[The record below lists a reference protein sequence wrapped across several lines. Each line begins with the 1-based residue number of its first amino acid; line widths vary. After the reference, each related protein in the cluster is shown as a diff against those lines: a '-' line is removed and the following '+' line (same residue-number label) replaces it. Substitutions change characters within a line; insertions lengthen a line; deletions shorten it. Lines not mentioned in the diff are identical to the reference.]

1 MSGPLTQTL
10 AALQSSL
17 SQVGAIQNL
26 PAQAGDVQH
35 TVCAAFAPIL
45 NEAPEFQSS
54 ILAFLA
60 SAKPSLDNV
69 IDQLAQGADG
79 QSVASTI
86 ADIASK
92 MAAFQST
99 SSTLVTAATGA
110 MSTLTTSFTTLSG
123 IEGTLQTQIA
133 GLQGQLGTASGEMTA
148 TQKRYY
154 YLLALGPFGLV
165 GLSVAL
171 ALYLKWKGDVSNLQ
185 AQINSLN
192 SQIASLQSIIS
203 SCKALATSESL
214 VLQDLTNLKN
224 SINSVS
230 SDFTEIEQDL
240 AGTTDPTLLQTVAR
254 AADAMLV
261 TLEADAS

>member
-26 PAQAGDVQH
+26 PAQAGNVQR
-35 TVCAAFAPIL
+35 TVCGSFAPIL
-45 NEAPEFQSS
+45 NEVPEFQSS
-54 ILAFLA
+54 LLTFIT
-60 SAKPSLDNV
+60 SAKPSLDSV
-69 IDQLAQGADG
+69 IVQLAHGANG
-79 QSVASTI
+79 QLVSTTI
-86 ADIASK
+86 AGIASQ

-99 SSTLVTAATGA
+99 SSSVVTTATSA

-123 IEGTLQTQIA
+123 IEGALQTQIA
-133 GLQGQLGTASGEMTA
+133 GLQGQLGTASGEMEG

-171 ALYLKWKGDVSNLQ
+171 GLYLKWKGEVSDLQ
-185 AQINSLN
+185 GEINSLN
-192 SQIASLQSIIS
+192 SQIASLQSIVL
-203 SCKALATSESL
+203 SCKALATSESQ

-224 SINSVS
+224 AIDAVI
-230 SDFTEIEQDL
+230 SDFTEIEHDL